1 MSILI
6 KLPGKVLSPGF
17 AYGRIHVINEELLG
31 DNTHTNTG
39 DQKQILEDA
48 INAASAKLY
57 DQMQTATLLFSDRIS
72 VIFEVHR
79 LMISDPALLE
89 TTYRLIEE
97 GKSAY
102 DAYKQASEEV
112 ILLFKKLDN
121 EYMRHRIVDI
131 EDATSRVLYA
141 IQSKSY
147 EVNLKFDDSRIVI
160 MKQMKPSI
168 IFACEKN
175 DVLGFITE
183 NGSYNQHA
191 AIIARTKDLVSM
203 IVPGIFDQKLRNGDF
218 LFIDGDNSCVYLN
231 PTHDFVNKQLEERR

>member
-1 MSILI
+1 MRGLT

-17 AYGRIHVINEELLG
+17 AYGRVYVIQDDADILPSMQS
-31 DNTHTNTG
+31 TG

-48 INAASAKLY
+48 ISAASAKLY
-57 DQMQTATLLFSDRIS
+57 EQMQTATLLFNDRIS

-131 EDATSRVLYA
+131 EDATSRVLYT
-141 IQSKSY
+141 IQSKTY
-147 EVNLKFDDSRIVI
+147 EVNLKFEDSRIII

-175 DVLGFITE
+175 DVLGFVTE
-183 NGSYNQHA
+183 NGTYNQHA

-203 IVPGIFDQKLRNGDF
+203 IVPGIYGYNIKNGDF
-218 LFIDGDNSCVYLN
+218 LFIDGDHSTVYIN
-231 PTHDFVNKQLEERR
+231 PPHDFVNKQLEERR